1 LYFHLKQKGIGFP
14 FVNYLADT
22 QIEII
27 NSEIP
32 RGKIRHALFDF
43 DGTISLIREGWQDVM
58 LPMFVEILRKET
70 QTDETD
76 EELAEVVREFVYR
89 LTGKQTI
96 YQMIQLR
103 EEIEKR
109 GGQAKDPLEYK
120 YEYLDRL
127 WQRIH
132 TRVDAL
138 KSGTQKPE
146 EYLLP
151 GTVELLNALK
161 KHGADLYLAS
171 GTDLPYVRDECRAL
185 QVDHYFD
192 PHIYGALDEYKKFSK
207 RKIIHKILEENQLSG
222 PELVAF
228 GDGYVEIED
237 TKAVG
242 GIAIGVASDEAGRIG
257 IDMWKRE
264 RLIKAGADV
273 IIPNYV
279 EYDALIRYLFEDA
292 P

>member
-1 LYFHLKQKGIGFP
+1 MYFHLKQKGIGFP

-58 LPMFVEILRKET
+58 LPMFVYILRNYT

-76 EELAEVVREFVYR
+76 EDRAVVVRVFGDR

-120 YEYLDRL
+120 YEYLDCL

-138 KSGTQKPE
+138 KSGTQQPE

-171 GTDLPYVRDECRAL
+171 GTDLPYVRDECGHCRSL
-185 QVDHYFD
+185 FRLRTSMVPWMNIKSFPKGRLFIKYW
-192 PHIYGALDEYKKFSK
+192 KKIGSPVPNWSLSAMAMWKSK
-207 RKIIHKILEENQLSG
+207 T
-222 PELVAF
+222 P
-228 GDGYVEIED
+228 
-237 TKAVG
+237 AVV
-242 GIAIGVASDEAGRIG
+242 IAIGVASDEAGRIG